1 MDIFN
6 YGLRPVLFDG
16 LLAGGRC
23 ATGFISQS
31 LTEFETEFNGVF
43 GKTAVLLLFTLTTL
57 NLTAQRD
64 RPLEVTL
71 LDGHKVSIY
80 ERHTFD
86 GPDAGRMYAPFN
98 LRVAEGRS
106 GDKEFSFLAYRQDST
121 SAILGGILHF
131 LLTWGPT
138 ADQAKE
144 LEDLVRMRT
153 DSSQYVAGSLPVE
166 RDTSAEGL
174 EIGPA
179 DHPLAQLLLRGLNSV
194 PSPPI
199 NAGGKMAASFSFSAE
214 DARMM
219 ADVLPD
225 KEAWKEV
232 YLRIHLKPFFGAYR
246 PAPPTQFILTKS
258 FASCLESL

>member
-1 MDIFN
+1 MKKLKIT
-6 YGLRPVLFDG
+6 LF
-16 LLAGGRC
+16 
-23 ATGFISQS
+23 
-31 LTEFETEFNGVF
+31 VF
-43 GKTAVLLLFTLTTL
+43 LITLVVADLFG
-57 NLTAQRD
+57 QPD

-71 LDGHKVSIY
+71 LDGHKVQLY
-80 ERHTFD
+80 ERHTLD
-86 GPDAGRMYAPFN
+86 GPDAGRAYAPFN
-98 LRVAEGRS
+98 LRVAESRS

-138 ADQAKE
+138 KDQQKE

-153 DSSQYVAGSLPVE
+153 DSSQYIAGNISLK
-166 RDTSAEGL
+166 RDTSVKGL

-179 DHPLAQLLLRGLNSV
+179 DHPLAQLLLRGLNSE

-199 NAGGKMAASFSFSAE
+199 TAGGKMAASFSFSAE
-214 DARMM
+214 DAQMM

-232 YLRIHLKPFFGAYR
+232 YLRIRLQPDFGAYH
-246 PAPPTQFILTKS
+246 PTPPTHFTITKS

>member
-1 MDIFN
+1 M
-6 YGLRPVLFDG
+6 LRDLPSAD
-16 LLAGGRC
+16 RC
-23 ATGFISQS
+23 AVGISSQS
-31 LTEFETEFNGVF
+31 YMEVYTELHRVARITARVGRGVIC
-43 GKTAVLLLFTLTTL
+43 TVLLFVAIS
-57 NLTAQRD
+57 LTAQRD

-71 LDGHKVSIY
+71 LDGHKVSLY
-80 ERHTFD
+80 ERHTLD
-86 GPDAGRMYAPFN
+86 GTAPGRMYAPFN

-106 GDKEFSFLAYRQDST
+106 GDKEFSFLAYRQDSS

-138 ADQAKE
+138 DDQEGE
-144 LEDLVRMRT
+144 LKDLVRMRT
-153 DSSQYVAGSLPVE
+153 DSSQYVAGNLPVE

-194 PSPPI
+194 PLPPI

-214 DARMM
+214 DARRM
-219 ADVLPD
+219 AELLPD
-225 KEAWKEV
+225 REAWKEV
-232 YLRIHLKPFFGAYR
+232 YLRIHLKPFSGAYR
-246 PAPPTQFILTKS
+246 PAPPTQFTLTKS

>member
-1 MDIFN
+1 MN
-6 YGLRPVLFDG
+6 YL
-16 LLAGGRC
+16 
-23 ATGFISQS
+23 I
-31 LTEFETEFNGVF
+31 
-43 GKTAVLLLFTLTTL
+43 KTLPLVLLLLTVFDL
-57 NLTAQRD
+57 NGQRN

-71 LDGHKVSIY
+71 LDGHKVSLY
-80 ERHTFD
+80 QQHTLN
-86 GPDAGRMYAPFN
+86 GPDRRQVYAPFN
-98 LRVAEGRS
+98 LRVSEGRS

-138 ADQAKE
+138 NDQERE
-144 LEDLVRMRT
+144 LKDLVRMRT
-153 DSSQYVAGSLPVE
+153 DSSQYVAGSLPLE
-166 RDTSAEGL
+166 RDTSAKGL

-194 PSPPI
+194 PSPPV

-214 DARMM
+214 DAQLM
-219 ADVLPD
+219 ADLMPD

-232 YLRIHLKPFFGAYR
+232 YLRIHLKTFSGAYR
-246 PAPPTQFILTKS
+246 PAPPTHFSLTKS